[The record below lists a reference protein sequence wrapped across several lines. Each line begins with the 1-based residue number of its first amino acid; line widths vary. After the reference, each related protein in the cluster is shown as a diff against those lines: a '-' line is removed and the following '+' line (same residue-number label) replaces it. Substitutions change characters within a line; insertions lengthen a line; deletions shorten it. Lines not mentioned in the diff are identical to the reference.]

1 MHLWRR
7 RVGQRCL
14 GDPSVFG
21 RRNGVWSEE
30 KLVVRDRRLNVRKT
44 RVEYEELEVRYAQQ
58 KRWERLSV
66 GMAEFI

>member
-1 MHLWRR
+1 
-7 RVGQRCL
+7 L

-21 RRNGVWSEE
+21 QRNGVWSEE

-58 KRWERLSV
+58 TRWERLSV